1 MWKRLVALI
10 RHDELDRG
18 LNAEVRF
25 HIEMETEKNIRL
37 GMSPED
43 ARLKALRSFGP
54 MERHKEETR
63 DARGIS
69 WLETLIADLRY
80 GARALIKHPGYAL
93 LAVLTL
99 GLGIGAN
106 TAIFSVINGVL
117 LKPLPYE
124 HGDRLVIV
132 QQSRPLSGQPQVGVA
147 IAEYFDYRERGKDVF
162 DGLVEYHQMNFDLIN
177 RGEPDR
183 VNTGVVSHDFFDLLG
198 VKPIL
203 GRSFMASDDVR
214 DAEAVLILSHTY
226 WRTKF
231 GGDPNI
237 VGQVFEMNDRPH
249 RVIGVLPNV
258 PHYPQENDVYMPVLA
273 CPFRAQGERQIPR
286 NRRAFGAL
294 NVFGRLKE
302 GVSQEQAASTI
313 GAICHNFTQSNAFK
327 QVYRPE
333 SSGFRATTVPVREA
347 MTTGARQLLL
357 ILLGITALILLIAC
371 ANVANLT
378 LARMLGRDRELA
390 MRAALGAGRGRLIRQ
405 LLTESTLLSVVGGV
419 IGIAFA
425 WLTIDMLTTFIGRF
439 TARTGEI
446 TLDPMVLVFTLA
458 ISIVTGLLF
467 GTLPAFSSR
476 VDLVNALKQGG
487 NQAGTAGTQKKLQG
501 ALIVAQVAVSVM
513 LLVGAGLLLAS
524 FYRLQ
529 RVATGYRSDGVL
541 SAQIYGNFSRYPNI
555 NAQRKLYQPVL
566 ERLQAQPG
574 VNAVAITNAV
584 PLGAGAP
591 GTTRFN
597 IEGRVVDDPERR
609 PAADVRVAT
618 PQYFTVIGVPIV
630 SGRVFNDL
638 DNEESLK
645 VAVINKAMTK
655 YWDGS
660 DPVGSRIELPAP
672 PAPPTPGN
680 PAPAPRT
687 EWYTIIGVV
696 GDVRQFGLTQD
707 VVAQIYVPLT
717 QTPFGVAGQVLV
729 RTAGDPASFGN
740 VLRSTVYAVDP
751 NQPVEQV
758 QTLDDLRS
766 EALAAPR
773 LTATLLGVFAA
784 LALLVTLAGIGG
796 VIATSVTQRTK
807 EFGLRMALGAS
818 RDSVLTMVVRQGLTL
833 VVIGLIVGI
842 GGALVAGR
850 VLSAYLYQTAPRDPM
865 IIAVVAALFILS
877 GIVACLIPAR
887 RATTVDPLIALRAE

>member
-1 MWKRLVALI
+1 MWKRLRALL
-10 RHDELDRG
+10 RHGELDNG
-18 LNAEVRF
+18 LHAEVRF
-25 HIEMETEKNIRL
+25 HIEMETAKNIKQ

-54 MERHKEETR
+54 MEKHKEEAR
-63 DARGIS
+63 DARGVGAV
-69 WLETLIADLRY
+69 ETLIADLRY
-80 GARALIKHPGYAL
+80 GGRALFKHPGYAL
-93 LAVLTL
+93 LAILTL

-183 VNTGVVSHDFFDLLG
+183 VNTGVVSHNFFDLLG
-198 VKPIL
+198 IKPII
-203 GRSFMASDDVR
+203 GRSFVAADDVR

-273 CPFRAQGERQIPR
+273 CPFRAAGERQMAQ

-294 NVFGRLKE
+294 SVFGRLKE
-302 GVSQEQAASTI
+302 GANPEQAASAV
-313 GAICHNFTQSNAFK
+313 GAICHNFTQDNQ

-333 SSGFRATTVPVREA
+333 TSGFRATTVPVREA
-347 MTTGARQLLL
+347 LTSGARELLL
-357 ILLGITALILLIAC
+357 ILLGITGLILLIAC

-390 MRAALGAGRGRLIRQ
+390 MRAALGAGRGRLVRQ
-405 LLTESTLLSVVGGV
+405 LLTESTLLGFCGGV
-419 IGIAFA
+419 IGVGVAY
-425 WLTIDMLTTFIGRF
+425 LTIGMLTTFVGRF
-439 TARTGEI
+439 TSRTGEI
-446 TLDPMVLVFTLA
+446 EIDPLVLVFTLG
-458 ISIVTGLLF
+458 ISVITGLLF
-467 GTLPAFSSR
+467 GTLPAIGSR
-476 VDLVNALKQGG
+476 VDLVSALKQGG
-487 NQAGTAGTQKKLQG
+487 NQSGDSGGRKRMQG
-501 ALIVAQVAVSVM
+501 ALIIAQVAVSVV
-513 LLVGAGLLLAS
+513 LLVGAALLLAS

-529 RVATGYRSDGVL
+529 KVETGYRSDGVL
-541 SAQIYGNFSRYPNI
+541 SAEIYGNFSRYPNI
-555 NAQRKLYQPVL
+555 NAQRKLYLPL
-566 ERLQAQPG
+566 IERLQQQPG
-574 VNAVAITNAV
+574 VNSVAVTNAV
-584 PLGAGAP
+584 PLGGGAP
-591 GTTRFN
+591 GTTRFE
-597 IEGRVVDDPERR
+597 IEGRPMDDPERAPTTDLR
-609 PAADVRVAT
+609 IASS
-618 PQYFTVIGVPIV
+618 QYFQTIGIPLIN
-630 SGRVFNDL
+630 GRVFNDL
-638 DNEESLK
+638 DNEESMR
-645 VAVINKAMTK
+645 VAVINKSMTR
-655 YWDGS
+655 YWDGV
-660 DPVGSRIELPAP
+660 DPVGTRIRPIVGGPNAP
-672 PAPPTPGN
+672 ST
-680 PAPAPRT
+680 
-687 EWYTIIGVV
+687 WYTVIGVV
-696 GDVRQFGLTQD
+696 GDVRQFGLAQD
-707 VVAQIYVPLT
+707 TVAQVYIALPQSPVGL
-717 QTPFGVAGQVLV
+717 AGQVLL

-751 NQPVEQV
+751 NQPVENV
-758 QTLDDLRS
+758 RTLDDLRS

-773 LTATLLGVFAA
+773 LTATLLGMFAG

-807 EFGLRMALGAS
+807 EFGLRMALGAR
-818 RDSVLTMVVRQGLTL
+818 RDSVLLMVVRQGLTL
-833 VVIGLIVGI
+833 VVIGLVIGV
-842 GGALVAGR
+842 GGALAAGR
-850 VLSAYLYQTAPRDPM
+850 VLSSYLYQTAPRDPL
-865 IIAVVAALFILS
+865 IFAAVAAVFILA

>member
-1 MWKRLVALI
+1 MWKRLYALL
-10 RHDELDRG
+10 RHGDLDRG

-25 HIEMETEKNIRL
+25 HVEMETEKNIKL

-54 MERHKEETR
+54 MEKHKEETR
-63 DARGIS
+63 DARGVS
-69 WLETLIADLRY
+69 WLETLVADLRY
-80 GARALIKHPGYAL
+80 GARALFKHPGYAL

-183 VNTGVVSHDFFDLLG
+183 VNTGVVSHNFFDLLG
-198 VKPIL
+198 IKPIL
-203 GRSFMASDDVR
+203 GRTFVASDDVR

-273 CPFRAQGERQIPR
+273 CPFRAAGERQMAQ

-302 GVSQEQAASTI
+302 GATPEQAASTV
-313 GAICHNFTQSNAFK
+313 GAICHNFTQDSAFK

-333 SSGFRATTVPVREA
+333 TSGFRATTVPVREA
-347 MTTGARQLLL
+347 LTTGARQLLL
-357 ILLGITALILLIAC
+357 ILLGITGLVLLIAC

-390 MRAALGAGRGRLIRQ
+390 MRAALGAGRGRLVRQ
-405 LLTESTLLSVVGGV
+405 LLTESTLLAVVGGA
-419 IGIAFA
+419 IGIGVA
-425 WLTIDMLTTFIGRF
+425 WLTIDMLTTFVGRF
-439 TARTGEI
+439 TSRTGEI
-446 TLDPMVLVFTLA
+446 TLDPIVLIFTLG
-458 ISIVTGLLF
+458 ISIFTGLLF
-467 GTLPAFSSR
+467 GTLPALGSR
-476 VDLVNALKQGG
+476 VDLVSALKQGG
-487 NQAGTAGTQKKLQG
+487 GQAGDAGSRKRMQG

-529 RVATGYRSDGVL
+529 RVETGYRSDGVL
-541 SAQIYGNFSRYPNI
+541 SAQIFGNFSRYPNI
-555 NAQRKLYQPVL
+555 NAQRKLYLPVL

-574 VNAVAITNAV
+574 VSAAAITNAV
-584 PLGAGAP
+584 PLGGGAP
-591 GTTRFN
+591 GTTRFD

-609 PAADVRVAT
+609 PTTDVRVAT
-618 PQYFTVIGVPIV
+618 PQYFATIGVPVI

-638 DNEESLK
+638 DTEESMR
-645 VAVINKAMTK
+645 VVVINKAMTK
-655 YWDGS
+655 YWDGT
-660 DPVGSRIELPAP
+660 DPVGSQDRVPVGRRRHA
-672 PAPPTPGN
+672 ARPGRRR
-680 PAPAPRT
+680 A
-687 EWYTIIGVV
+687 EWFTVVGVV
-696 GDVRQFGLTQD
+696 GDVRQFGLAQET
-707 VVAQIYVPLT
+707 VAQVYLPLT
-717 QTPFGVAGQVLV
+717 QTPFGIAGQILV

-740 VLRSTVYAVDP
+740 VLRSTVHAVDP
-751 NQPVEQV
+751 NQPVENV

-766 EALAAPR
+766 EALAAPQAHR
-773 LTATLLGVFAA
+773 DTARRVRRTRV
-784 LALLVTLAGIGG
+784 AGH
-796 VIATSVTQRTK
+796 AR
-807 EFGLRMALGAS
+807 RHRRRDRDLGAAAHE
-818 RDSVLTMVVRQGLTL
+818 
-833 VVIGLIVGI
+833 GI
-842 GGALVAGR
+842 RPAHG
-850 VLSAYLYQTAPRDPM
+850 
-865 IIAVVAALFILS
+865 
-877 GIVACLIPAR
+877 AR
-887 RATTVDPLIALRAE
+887 RAARQRAGDGRAPGIDAGGDRAGDRRWSARSPPAACCRRISTRPRRAIRSSSPASRWSSCSPA